1 MMPADVTKANSDIVV
16 AKKDRSL
23 WIELNRPEVRNAI
36 RLGVTTTEVIE
47 ALAVAREDPEIRS
60 VVVTGRG
67 SVFCAGGDVKEMA
80 KVVASGKPEP
90 GVIRQSVRA
99 FHAMIEALYNT
110 EKPVI
115 AAINGPAVGAGWSLA
130 LACDVRIASDRARFS
145 FAFVHRGLT
154 SDGGSTHLLQRAVGY
169 AKAFELLTLGDLI
182 DADEALRLGLVNKVV
197 PHEQLIPAVDELA
210 ARYAAGP
217 PDAMKM
223 IKRALRLGAS
233 ASLQDALENEATMQ
247 TLCMLGAEHAEGVAA
262 FLEKRPPR
270 F

>member
-1 MMPADVTKANSDIVV
+1 MMAKRASRPDGDIV
-16 AKKDRSL
+16 ATKKGRTF

-36 RLGVTTTEVIE
+36 RLGVTTKQMIE

-67 SVFCAGGDVKEMA
+67 SAFCAGGDVKEMA
-80 KVVASGKPEP
+80 KVLEVGEPEP
-90 GVIRQSVRA
+90 GVIRQSVRS
-99 FHAMIEALYNT
+99 FHAMVEALYNL

-130 LACDVRIASDRARFS
+130 LACDLSIASERARFS

-154 SDGGSTHLLQRAVGY
+154 SDGGSTYLLQRAVGY
-169 AKAFELLTLGDLI
+169 AKAFELVALGNTI

-197 PHEQLIPAVDELA
+197 PHEQLVPATEELA
-210 ARYAAGP
+210 ARFAAGP
-217 PDAMKM
+217 PNAIRM
-223 IKRALRLGAS
+223 IKRALRLAS
-233 ASLQDALENEATMQ
+233 NASLQDALENEAIMQ
-247 TLCMLGAEHAEGVAA
+247 TVCMLSPEHAEGVRS
-262 FLEKRPPR
+262 FLEKRPAK